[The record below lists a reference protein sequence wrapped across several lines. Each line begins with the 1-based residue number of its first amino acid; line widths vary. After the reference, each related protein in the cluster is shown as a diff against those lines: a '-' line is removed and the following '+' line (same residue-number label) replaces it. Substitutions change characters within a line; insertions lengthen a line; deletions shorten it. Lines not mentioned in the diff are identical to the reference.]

1 MILNKFNILFIL
13 VIIIFYLLFFF
24 NKKYKILKNNNI
36 HYKNTNTSFI
46 KYKKCDYKPIQEYYK
61 IVFEKYNMKR
71 INNHMDDWDL
81 YIPCGYNY
89 IEQELLNIKISN
101 QHQFIFGIKGC
112 DKICS
117 KNQLWKILE
126 NYYGRKKTSTLL
138 PETYI
143 INNPQHIDKFKLNF
157 NKNNTYYLK
166 KNIQRKEGILVTN
179 DYNKILHTV
188 YKTNNTLKQ
197 YHSENVIQE
206 ERKFTKNQ
214 KLNTLIN
221 SFKIIQKGID
231 NLYLIHKRKVNLR
244 LYIVIVCKNKIKT
257 CYLYKKGKC
266 IYANK
271 IINENKLDKE
281 VHLTSYN
288 LDKQI
293 YSNHPETLEQLKGY
307 MKEKNYNILYKNILE
322 LFKEVFEGFEN
333 EICNNK
339 KLNNLTTFQL
349 FGCDIIFNKN
359 LHPYL
364 LEFNK
369 GPSMKFVTKVD
380 KEMKLKLIEDVFKIV
395 DLIKEKTN
403 AFIQIK

>member
-13 VIIIFYLLFFF
+13 VIFIFLITFF
-24 NKKYKILKNNNI
+24 NKKYSNNHIISQNI
-36 HYKNTNTSFI
+36 NKRSII
-46 KYKKCDYKPIQEYYK
+46 KYKKCNYKPIQEYYK
-61 IVFEKYNMKR
+61 IVFEKYNMER
-71 INNHMDDWDL
+71 IYETRDDWDL
-81 YIPCGYNY
+81 YMPCGYNY
-89 IEQELLNIKISN
+89 VEQELLNIKISN
-101 QHQFIFGIKGC
+101 ENQFIFAIKGC

-126 NYYGRKKTSTLL
+126 NYYGRKKASTLL

-143 INNPQHIDKFKLNF
+143 INNPRHIDKFKLNF
-157 NKNNTYYLK
+157 NKNNTYYFK
-166 KNIQRKEGILVTN
+166 KNIQRKEGILITN
-179 DYNKILHTV
+179 DYNKILHTI

-206 ERKFTKNQ
+206 EKKFTKNQ

-221 SFKIIQKGID
+221 SFKIIQIGIE
-231 NLYLIHKRKVNLR
+231 NLYLVRNRKVNIR
-244 LYIVIVCKNKIKT
+244 LYIVIICKNNIKQ

-271 IINENKLDKE
+271 TVNENKLDKE
-281 VHLTSYN
+281 VNLTSYH

-293 YSNHPETLEQLKGY
+293 YSNHPETLEQLKDY
-307 MKEKNYNILYKNILE
+307 MKEKNYNILYKNIID
-322 LFKEVFEGFEN
+322 LFKNVFEGVEN

-339 KLNNLTTFQL
+339 NLYKATTFQL
-349 FGCDIIFNKN
+349 FGCDIIFNKD

-369 GPSMKFVTKVD
+369 GPSMKFITRVD
-380 KEMKLKLIEDVFKIV
+380 KEMKLGLLEDVLKISN
-395 DLIKEKTN
+395 IIQEKTN
-403 AFIQIK
+403 NFITIK